1 VLLHFCQPTESGS
14 KELGRARPNGGVTYP
29 GVDEVSKR
37 LLVFGEP
44 LVFPMLPSESKP
56 MLFLE
61 VARRRTSKVV
71 VVVALA

>member
-1 VLLHFCQPTESGS
+1 
-14 KELGRARPNGGVTYP
+14 VTYP